1 MMKPIAEESSTSENG
16 VLDFRLIV
24 NTIPGLVCTL
34 TADWNLEVVNQRLL
48 DYYGMTFEEIRDW
61 KHNGVVHPD
70 DLEGVI
76 EKTIQSSKTGAPLEM
91 EHRCRRYDGVYRWF
105 QVRGMPLRDE
115 HHAIVRWYL
124 LFTDIEDRKRNEAL
138 QAQENSLSLFINT
151 IPVVAWSAR
160 PDGSIDFV
168 SDHYLTFAGL
178 KAPEADGWGWTQSIH
193 PDDLPRLLEYW
204 QSVVAA
210 GTPGEIEARMRRF
223 DGLYRAF
230 LFRATPLRDEAGD
243 IVKWFGTSTDI
254 NDRKEAE
261 EKVRRS
267 EAFLAEVQQLTRI
280 GSFSWCVA
288 TEDIRWSDELYSIY
302 DLDPSLQITF
312 DLFARR
318 LHPDDLKYLPD
329 MLQRAQREMDD
340 LEYSHRIVMS
350 DGAIKYLHLRAHA
363 RRDPEGRLEYIG
375 AVQDVTQRK
384 LEEEAL
390 AKARQDL
397 ANATRISSLGVLTAS
412 IAHEI
417 NQPLSGI
424 VTNASTSL
432 RMLSGD
438 PPNIEGAR
446 ETARRTIRDGNR
458 ASDVV
463 CRLRTLFS
471 KGEIA
476 AAPLDLSEV
485 AKEVIALSQA
495 ELQRNRVSLQEE
507 LAEGLPQIFGDR
519 IQLQQ
524 VILNLL
530 RNASDAFESFHGVQ
544 RTIRIKTDIGDDDSV
559 RLSVTDSGIGFDPE
573 LSETLFQAF
582 HTTKTKGMGIGLSV
596 SRSIIEAHRG
606 KIAARPNDGP
616 GSTFEFSIPYEVNVA
631 NRTQKKTPGNASG
644 ASERLRPLTP
654 SPRLLSNDIDSAE
667 QSDDNALFRKAI
679 PKDNGA

>member
-1 MMKPIAEESSTSENG
+1 MMKSTIENTSTNEDSL
-16 VLDFRLIV
+16 LDFRLIV

-34 TADWNLEVVNQRLL
+34 TADWDLEVVNQRLL

-76 EKTIQSSKTGAPLEM
+76 EKTIQSSKTGAPLDM
-91 EHRCRRYDGVYRWF
+91 EHRCRRHDGAFRWF
-105 QVRGMPLRDE
+105 QVRGMPLRDQ
-115 HHAIVRWYL
+115 HQTIARWYL

-138 QAQENSLSLFINT
+138 QAKENSLSLFINT

-168 SDHYLTFAGL
+168 SDHYLTFSGLSAAG
-178 KAPEADGWGWTQSIH
+178 ADGWGWTQSIH
-193 PDDLPRLLEYW
+193 PDDLPALLDYW
-204 QSVVAA
+204 QSIINA
-210 GTPGEIEARMRRF
+210 GTAGEIEARMRRF
-223 DGLYRAF
+223 DGLYRSF
-230 LFRATPLRDEAGD
+230 LFRVTPLRDEAGS
-243 IVKWFGTSTDI
+243 ILKWFGTSTDI

-261 EKVRRS
+261 ENVRRS

-280 GSFSWCVA
+280 GSFSWCVS
-288 TEDIRWSDELYSIY
+288 TEEIRWSKELYSIY
-302 DLDPSLQITF
+302 DVDPSLRITF
-312 DLFARR
+312 DLFAER
-318 LHPDDLKYLPD
+318 LHRDDLKYLPD

-340 LEYSHRIVMS
+340 LEYPHRILMS

-375 AVQDVTQRK
+375 AVQDVTERK

-397 ANATRISSLGVLTAS
+397 ANATRITSLGVLTAS

-438 PPNIEGAR
+438 QPNIEGAR

-476 AAPLDLSEV
+476 AVPLDLSEV
-485 AKEVIALSQA
+485 AREVIALSQS
-495 ELQRNRVSLQEE
+495 ELQRNRISLQEE
-507 LAEGLPQIFGDR
+507 LAEGLPQISGDR
-519 IQLQQ
+519 VQLQQ

-530 RNASDAFESFHGVQ
+530 RNASDAFDSFHGVQ
-544 RTIRIKTDIGDDDSV
+544 RNIRIKTDIDDDNRV
-559 RLSVTDSGIGFDPE
+559 RLSVADSGIGFDPE
-573 LSETLFQAF
+573 LSETLFEAF

-606 KIAARPNDGP
+606 KIWARPNDGP
-616 GSTFEFSIPYEVNVA
+616 GSTFAFSIPREFDMSL
-631 NRTQKKTPGNASG
+631 GNYHAFSGDAIDASG
-644 ASERLRPLTP
+644 KPRSPNPSHDSLPPDIELAERLDANV
-654 SPRLLSNDIDSAE
+654 S
-667 QSDDNALFRKAI
+667 FRKAI
-679 PKDNGA
+679 PKDNGT